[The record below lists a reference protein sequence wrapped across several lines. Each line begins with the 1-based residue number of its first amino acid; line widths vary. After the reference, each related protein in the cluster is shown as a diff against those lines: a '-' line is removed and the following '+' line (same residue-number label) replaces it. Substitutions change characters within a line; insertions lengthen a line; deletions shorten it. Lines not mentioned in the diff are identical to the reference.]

1 MAAPHYYSLSEVTMT
16 VGPFNGNTNG
26 WIKLITMQGVPAA
39 LLIFLV
45 ILGATAFARDLA
57 EVKTEVKHNA
67 AMLADLNRHMELM
80 IRIHRQT
87 CVNTANG
94 DRLAIAG
101 CMVTE

>member
-1 MAAPHYYSLSEVTMT
+1 MNMINPLS
-16 VGPFNGNTNG
+16 GIN
-26 WIKLITMQGVPAA
+26 WLKLVVMQGVPAA

-45 ILGATAFARDLA
+45 VLGATAFAKDLA
-57 EVKTEVKHNA
+57 DTKAIAQATAVKVD
-67 AMLADLNRHMELM
+67 DLNTHLELLVK
-80 IRIHRQT
+80 IQRQT